1 MDTFFCEAGAT
12 LQGSQLGIGMAEADR
27 NGAATASVRTIF
39 LIMVCFLLYNLI
51 VTEILR
57 AMAGRLNIFG
67 QTLVNHL
74 TLRSRTGQI

>member
-1 MDTFFCEAGAT
+1 MH
-12 LQGSQLGIGMAEADR
+12 GSQVGAGMAEEWA
-27 NGAATASVRTIF
+27 NGAAMARVRTIF

-57 AMAGRLNIFG
+57 AMAGRLNIFS

-74 TLRSRTGQI
+74 TERSRTGQI